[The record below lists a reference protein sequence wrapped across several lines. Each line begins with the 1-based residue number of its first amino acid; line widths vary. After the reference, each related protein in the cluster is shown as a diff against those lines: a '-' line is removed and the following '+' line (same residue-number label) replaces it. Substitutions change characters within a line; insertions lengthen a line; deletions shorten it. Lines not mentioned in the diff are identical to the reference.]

1 MDSCAGFQ
9 EVLGAVRVREN
20 NNYLLLFT
28 RWASVLSLPGLSNG
42 GWSLGCLRKERHPS
56 YITPP
61 TPSHPW
67 QPTRMDRTKLFQEL
81 VAQHEQHRG
90 VTARHNP
97 LGHVGSSTTTAG
109 AFTRAAAEVS
119 RDLHST
125 AAKVQQLT
133 KSV

>member
-1 MDSCAGFQ
+1 
-9 EVLGAVRVREN
+9 
-20 NNYLLLFT
+20 
-28 RWASVLSLPGLSNG
+28 
-42 GWSLGCLRKERHPS
+42 
-56 YITPP
+56 
-61 TPSHPW
+61 
-67 QPTRMDRTKLFQEL
+67 MDRTKLFQEL

-97 LGHVGSSTTTAG
+97 LAHVGSSTTTAG

-133 KSV
+133 KSALFHTGLLGLLPSLSFFLREFCGHP

>member
-1 MDSCAGFQ
+1 
-9 EVLGAVRVREN
+9 
-20 NNYLLLFT
+20 
-28 RWASVLSLPGLSNG
+28 
-42 GWSLGCLRKERHPS
+42 
-56 YITPP
+56 
-61 TPSHPW
+61 
-67 QPTRMDRTKLFQEL
+67 MDRTKLFQEL

-133 KSV
+133 KSLLFFMPWLWDCTFRVCPLHALHG